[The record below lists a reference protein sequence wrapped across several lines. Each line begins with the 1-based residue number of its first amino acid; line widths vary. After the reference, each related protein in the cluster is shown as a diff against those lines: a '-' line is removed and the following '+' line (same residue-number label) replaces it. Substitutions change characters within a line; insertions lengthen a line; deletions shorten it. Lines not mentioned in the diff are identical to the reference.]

1 MVPSRPYRVLVLA
14 AWSCIVAL
22 AFLSLTPKDHMLR
35 TGFGGHI
42 EHILAYLGTALVV
55 ASAYGATRRLHIVS
69 GLIGYAGTLELL
81 QNFSPGR
88 TPAVEDFASSS
99 IGVLLGTA
107 LFTVAGRLV
116 LMRDP

>member
-1 MVPSRPYRVLVLA
+1 MVLPRPYRVIA

-22 AFLSLTPKDHMLR
+22 AVLSLIPKDHMLR

-55 ASAYGATRRLHIVS
+55 ASAYGATRRLNIVA
-69 GLIGYAGTLELL
+69 GLVAYAGTLELL

-88 TPAVEDFASSS
+88 TPAIEDFTSSS
-99 IGVLLGTA
+99 IGVLLGVA
-107 LFTVAGRLV
+107 LVTVADRFV
-116 LMRDP
+116 LMRGGS